1 MADDGTVESIARIL
15 GCCADEVV
23 RAYRR
28 ILKVA
33 QSEKDEALSRV
44 LERGAPVL
52 EVHDCPDS
60 DNGVACRVA
69 LNQSAGAVFYRSK
82 ITVTDRDGGRS
93 EQYRICVR
101 RLSNE
106 AARSHFQQI
115 RDPRRGGEGMF
126 VKMW

>member
-33 QSEKDEALSRV
+33 QKEKDAALGRA

-52 EVHDCPDS
+52 EVHDCPES

-69 LNQSAGAVFYRSK
+69 LSQTTGAVFYRSK
-82 ITVTDRDGGRS
+82 VVVTSREGERS

-106 AARSHFQQI
+106 AGRSHFQQI

>member
-1 MADDGTVESIARIL
+1 MADDGTVESIAKIL
-15 GCCADEVV
+15 GCCADEVM
-23 RAYRR
+23 RAYKR

-33 QSEKDEALSRV
+33 QNGKDAALGRMLEK
-44 LERGAPVL
+44 GAPVL
-52 EVHDCPDS
+52 EVHDCPYS

-82 ITVTDRDGGRS
+82 VVVTNREGERS

-106 AARSHFQQI
+106 AVRSHFHQI

-126 VKMW
+126 TKMW